1 MTHTGA
7 IHVLIR
13 DPAGFHLR
21 DGDPRLPERVRII
34 DLPPYC
40 PEFNPCEQLW
50 DIVKDG
56 IGNQVFSSI
65 EEVRQATIPTL
76 RRYWDDAAAVLRL
89 VGRGWMLDQVNASN
103 KTAVS
108 Y

>member
-1 MTHTGA
+1 
-7 IHVLIR
+7 VLIR
-13 DPAGFHLR
+13 DQACFHLR

-40 PEFNPCEQLW
+40 PEL
-50 DIVKDG
+50 
-56 IGNQVFSSI
+56 
-65 EEVRQATIPTL
+65 RQATL
-76 RRYWDDAAAVLRL
+76 SVLQRCWNDAAAVLRL
-89 VGRGWMLDQVNASN
+89 VGRGWLLDQANASS